1 MAIVNRK
8 FDIPRAYLGSLV
20 VMAGNIFGLERACGG
35 KFKLS
40 ETQEIRY
47 FYIVRKW
54 VNSRTT
60 KFWIP
65 LHLRTLNIVS
75 FAIKA
80 LNMTSRK
87 YIIRMISSNNYNQ
100 TSLPRHVPER
110 TSGLNIKLPNLT
122 YYILLLLQS
131 QYATGFSPYSWKK
144 GKYYNAYCN
153 IFFMETPWS
162 KILPLRKNSSW
173 ISKKWQAVQRNKL
186 MAEVL
191 KHPPSVLP
199 FYCTFELFISTT
211 VGKSLD
217 NGPPFGSEC
226 VPLWWARRVGR
237 FLAVTLPK
245 GSTRGSSSRDTWC
258 ALLRWCACV

>member
-65 LHLRTLNIVS
+65 LHLHTLNMVS

-144 GKYYNAYCN
+144 ESTTTHTA
-153 IFFMETPWS
+153 IF
-162 KILPLRKNSSW
+162 SSW
-173 ISKKWQAVQRNKL
+173 KLHDPKYFLCARIVHEYPKNGKLSSEIS
-186 MAEVL
+186 
-191 KHPPSVLP
+191 
-199 FYCTFELFISTT
+199 
-211 VGKSLD
+211 
-217 NGPPFGSEC
+217 
-226 VPLWWARRVGR
+226 WWRK
-237 FLAVTLPK
+237 F
-245 GSTRGSSSRDTWC
+245 
-258 ALLRWCACV
+258 